1 MAMMYQENLHQSQP
15 RMYWQLICL
24 HTPWGYK
31 SFYALQRLYD
41 TSHSASQRQCHKL
54 AQLTYYIYILHI
66 KLMFNQCE
74 RATLQSENSQM
85 DKSKC

>member
-1 MAMMYQENLHQSQP
+1 MAMMYQENLHQPQP

-24 HTPWGYK
+24 HTPWGYI
-31 SFYALQRLYD
+31 SFYALQRIHD
-41 TSHSASQRQCHKL
+41 TRRSASQRHKL

-74 RATLQSENSQM
+74 WATLQSKNSQM
-85 DKSKC
+85 DKSEC